1 MGSRQEK
8 IRIAKEQ
15 EKRDIMIYVL
25 MVDGFEEIEAIE
37 PIDIMR
43 RAGLNVVTVGVKSQT
58 VKGAH
63 NITIKTDILIDD
75 VNTED
80 MELLM
85 LPGGPGH
92 TELEADER
100 VHNLIDYA
108 ANKKIYI
115 AAICASPSIIGKKG
129 LLKGKR
135 ATCFPGFEEYLIG
148 AEVMSD
154 KVVVD
159 GKIITG
165 KGAGAAGDFGFE
177 IVKLL
182 KGEEIAD
189 DLKGKMQY

>member
-1 MGSRQEK
+1 
-8 IRIAKEQ
+8 
-15 EKRDIMIYVL
+15 

-43 RAGLNVVTVGVKSQT
+43 RAGLNVVTVGVKSKT

-63 NITIKTDILIDD
+63 NITIKTDITIDD
-75 VNTED
+75 VNKED

-92 TELEADER
+92 EELDKDENA
-100 VHNLIDYA
+100 HKLIDYA
-108 ANKKIYI
+108 YKENLYI

-129 LLKGKR
+129 LLRDKK
-135 ATCFPGFEEYLIG
+135 ATCFPGFEQYLMG
-148 AEVMSD
+148 AKVVGD

-159 GKIITG
+159 GNIITG
-165 KGAGAAGDFGFE
+165 KGAGAAAEFGFE

-182 KGEEIAD
+182 QNKTAAD
-189 DLKGKMQY
+189 ELKGKMQY

>member
-1 MGSRQEK
+1 
-8 IRIAKEQ
+8 
-15 EKRDIMIYVL
+15 MIYVL

-43 RAGLNVVTVGVKSQT
+43 RAGLNVVTVGVNNQT

-63 NITIKTDILIDD
+63 NITIKTDIMIDD

-92 TELEADER
+92 TNLDESEK
-100 VHNLIDYA
+100 VHKLIDYA
-108 ANKKIYI
+108 YDNNLYI

-129 LLKGKR
+129 LLNGKK
-135 ATCFPGFEEYLIG
+135 ATCFPGFEQFLLD
-148 AEVMSD
+148 AEIVRD
-154 KVVVD
+154 KALCD

-165 KGAGAAGDFGFE
+165 KGAGAAGDFGFL
-177 IVKLL
+177 IVEKLID
-182 KGEEIAD
+182 KKSSD

>member
-1 MGSRQEK
+1 
-8 IRIAKEQ
+8 
-15 EKRDIMIYVL
+15 MIYVL

-43 RAGLNVVTVGVKSQT
+43 RAGLNVVTVGVNNQL

-63 NITIKTDILIDD
+63 NILIKTDIMIDD

-92 TELEADER
+92 TILDDNKK
-100 VHNLIDYA
+100 VHELIDYA
-108 ANKKIYI
+108 SENDLYI
-115 AAICASPSIIGKKG
+115 AAICAAPSIIGKKG
-129 LLKGKR
+129 LLNGKK
-135 ATCFPGFEEYLIG
+135 ATCFPGFEQFLLG
-148 AEVMSD
+148 AELVCD
-154 KVVVD
+154 KSVCD

-165 KGAGAAGDFGFE
+165 KGAGAAGDFGFL
-177 IVKLL
+177 IVEKLINR
-182 KGEEIAD
+182 KTSD

>member
-1 MGSRQEK
+1 
-8 IRIAKEQ
+8 
-15 EKRDIMIYVL
+15 MIYVL
-25 MVDGFEEIEAIE
+25 MVDGFEEVEAIE

-43 RAGLNVVTVGVKSQT
+43 RAGLNVVTVGVNDEM

-63 NITIKTDILIDD
+63 NIIIKTDIMIDD

-92 TELEADER
+92 TNLDDNQK
-100 VHNLIDYA
+100 VHELIDYA
-108 ANKKIYI
+108 NDNDLYI

-129 LLKGKR
+129 LLKGKK
-135 ATCFPGFEEYLIG
+135 ATCFPGFEQFLLG
-148 AEVMSD
+148 AELVGD
-154 KVVVD
+154 KAVCD

-165 KGAGAAGDFGFE
+165 KGAGAAGDFGFL
-177 IVKLL
+177 IVEKLID
-182 KGEEIAD
+182 KKSSD

>member
-1 MGSRQEK
+1 
-8 IRIAKEQ
+8 
-15 EKRDIMIYVL
+15 MIYVL

-43 RAGLNVVTVGVKSQT
+43 RAGLDVVTVGVNEKT

-63 NITIKTDILIDD
+63 NITIKTDIMIDD
-75 VNTED
+75 VNKED

-92 TELEADER
+92 EELDKDAK
-100 VHNLIDYA
+100 VHELIDYA
-108 ANKKIYI
+108 YKQNLYI

-129 LLKGKR
+129 LLRGKK
-135 ATCFPGFEEYLIG
+135 ATCFPGFEQYLVG
-148 AEVMSD
+148 AELVSD

-165 KGAGAAGDFGFE
+165 KGAGAAAEFGFE

-182 KGEEIAD
+182 QDRAVAD
-189 DLKGKMQY
+189 ELKGKMQY

>member
-1 MGSRQEK
+1 
-8 IRIAKEQ
+8 
-15 EKRDIMIYVL
+15 MIYVL

-43 RAGLNVVTVGVKSQT
+43 RAGLNVVTVGVKGDI

-63 NITIKTDILIDD
+63 NITVNTDITIDD

-80 MELLM
+80 MELLI

-92 TELEADER
+92 TELDSDEK
-100 VHNLIDYA
+100 VQKLIDYA
-108 ANKKIYI
+108 NKENLYI

-129 LLKGKR
+129 ILKDKK
-135 ATCFPGFEEYLIG
+135 ATCFPGFEEFLVG
-148 AEVMSD
+148 AKVLSE
-154 KVVVD
+154 KVVTD

-177 IVKLL
+177 IVRLL
-182 KGEEIAD
+182 KGKEIAD
-189 DLKGKMQY
+189 DLRGKMQY

>member
-1 MGSRQEK
+1 
-8 IRIAKEQ
+8 
-15 EKRDIMIYVL
+15 MIYVL

-43 RAGLNVVTVGVKSQT
+43 RAGLNVVTVGVNNQT

-63 NITIKTDILIDD
+63 NITIKTDVMICD
-75 VNTED
+75 VNTDD

-92 TELEADER
+92 INLEENEK
-100 VHNLIDYA
+100 VHELIDYA
-108 ANKKIYI
+108 SENDLYI

-129 LLKGKR
+129 LLNGKK
-135 ATCFPGFEEYLIG
+135 ATCFPGFEQFLLG
-148 AEVMSD
+148 AELVSD
-154 KVVVD
+154 KAVCD

-165 KGAGAAGDFGFE
+165 KGAGAAADFGFL
-177 IVKLL
+177 IVEKLMD
-182 KGEEIAD
+182 KKSSD

>member
-1 MGSRQEK
+1 
-8 IRIAKEQ
+8 
-15 EKRDIMIYVL
+15 MIYVL

-43 RAGLNVVTVGVKSQT
+43 RSGLNVVTVGVKNQT

-63 NITIKTDILIDD
+63 NITIKTDIVIDD
-75 VNTED
+75 INEED

-92 TELEADER
+92 EELDKDEK
-100 VHNLIDYA
+100 VHKLIDYA
-108 ANKKIYI
+108 YKEDLYI

-129 LLKGKR
+129 LLREKK
-135 ATCFPGFEEYLIG
+135 ATCFPGFEQCLIG
-148 AEVMSD
+148 AKVVGD

-165 KGAGAAGDFGFE
+165 KGAGAAAEFGFE

-182 KGEEIAD
+182 QNKTAAD
-189 DLKGKMQY
+189 ELKGKMQY